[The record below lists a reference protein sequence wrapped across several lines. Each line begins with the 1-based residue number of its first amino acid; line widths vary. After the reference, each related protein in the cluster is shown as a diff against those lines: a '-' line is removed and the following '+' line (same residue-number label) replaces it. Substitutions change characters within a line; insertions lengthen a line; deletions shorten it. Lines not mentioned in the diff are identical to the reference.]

1 MPNNNF
7 YKFQESSL
15 KKSFFCF
22 SLTTVNTL
30 FSNKIGIRKMVPG
43 SILPSSFHW
52 NVDNRGFI
60 PGLCRDNKET
70 DVGNRSKTLFL
81 DHLLAEMDVWPHR
94 LNGHEFE
101 QDPGDGEGQGSLVR
115 CSPWGHKE
123 LDTTEQLDNN
133 NNNLQC
139 TLTSLFSHSNWVS
152 YSDPVF
158 CDDVGFVMH

>member
-1 MPNNNF
+1 MSPRNLL
-7 YKFQESSL
+7 L
-15 KKSFFCF
+15 KNPFFF
-22 SLTTVNTL
+22 PLTTVSTL
-30 FSNKIGIRKMVPG
+30 FSNKIGIRKIVPS

-52 NVDNRGFI
+52 DMDNRRFI

-70 DVGNRSKTLFL
+70 DVGNRSKTLFS
-81 DHLLAEMDVWPHR
+81 DHLLTEMDGWPHW
-94 LNGHEFE
+94 LNGHESE
-101 QDPGDGEGQGSLVR
+101 QDPGDGEGQGRLVR

-123 LDTTEQLDNN
+123 LYMTEELNNN

-139 TLTSLFSHSNWVS
+139 NLTSLFSHSNWVS